1 MTNRSFRSI
10 YTTVLLGVIFLLFVL
25 SAVFTAFFLW
35 EGRNI
40 QEDELR
46 KRGDFFASRTALL
59 GELGVFSGN
68 RELLLSL
75 CGNVMS
81 DSDIVEV
88 SFYDKNGR
96 LIAGKRSSGVI
107 REWLGEEEMKTV
119 GSRQGAMTGS
129 DYKLY
134 FFIAPVQTKL
144 HSSELDLF
152 SDMSG
157 SDQVS
162 TIGWTRVEMSGKIIA
177 LKNREMVQR
186 SILIALVLTL
196 AVAMMTYLFL
206 KEQIRRPLKQLVA
219 AVEEVGKGKLDQK
232 IEVPVS
238 NEIGILAEEFN
249 RMAEAL
255 REREIE
261 LLRMAK
267 AVEGANEGILIS
279 DTGDRVV
286 YANPAFETMT
296 KLERNEVLGSSLMSH
311 MGCDRSGDH
320 CKQFMEA
327 LEEGRPYSLETTITR
342 KDGSSFLAEISI
354 SPIFNDRGEKIYTR
368 LVERDITEKDRLE
381 KSLMHSQ
388 KMEAVG
394 TLAGGIAHDFNNIL
408 NGIIGYAT
416 LAMDS
421 LKADGDKVQKHLT
434 TIDSLGRRAAGLT
447 QQLLGFAR
455 RGKYRS
461 EPMSLNALAEEVAA
475 LLTETLD
482 RRITI
487 IKHLATALPLVKAD
501 ANQLHQVVL
510 NLCINAR
517 DAMPEG
523 GMLTFKTDVI
533 LVDQNTAVKY
543 KYEVNPGWY
552 VQLAISDTGHGMEK
566 ETIERIFE
574 PFFTTKEPG
583 KGTGL
588 GLAMVYGIIKN
599 HGGFI
604 SVYSVP
610 GMGTT
615 FKIYLP
621 RSEETLKTQIAGK
634 EEKSMANE
642 TILVVDDEMFI
653 RDMLEE
659 MLTPFGYKVI
669 AAGSGEECIKMLGA
683 GQTSVDLVLM
693 DLIMPGMGGKKAF
706 ENVKAMR
713 PDIKVLISSGYGDEE
728 DVRDILDTGAVGFVQ
743 KPYFRDQLIEGIR
756 RALDA

>member
-1 MTNRSFRSI
+1 MTRPFRSI
-10 YTTVLLGVIFLLFVL
+10 YTTVLLGVIFLVFVL
-25 SAVFTAFFLW
+25 SAIITSFFLW

-40 QEDELR
+40 QEEELV

-81 DSDIVEV
+81 DADIVEV
-88 SFYDKNGR
+88 SFYDNNGR
-96 LIAGKRSSGVI
+96 LITGKRSKGDI
-107 REWLGEEEMKTV
+107 REQLSEEEM
-119 GSRQGAMTGS
+119 AMPANRKKSLPGN
-129 DYKLY
+129 DAKHYL
-134 FFIAPVQTKL
+134 FMAPVQTKM
-144 HSSELDLF
+144 HASELDLF
-152 SDMSG
+152 NELPG
-157 SDQVS
+157 SNQLS
-162 TIGWTRVEMSGKIIA
+162 TIGWTRVEMSGKTIA
-177 LKNREMVQR
+177 MKNREMVRR
-186 SILIALVLTL
+186 SLLIAVVLTL
-196 AVAMMTYLFL
+196 AVVALTYLFL
-206 KEQIRRPLKQLVA
+206 RGQIRRPLKQLVA
-219 AVEEVGKGKLDQK
+219 AVEEMGQGKLDQK
-232 IEVPVS
+232 IEIPVS

-249 RMAEAL
+249 RMADAL
-255 REREIE
+255 REREVQ
-261 LLRMAK
+261 LLRLAK
-267 AVEGANEGILIS
+267 AVEGANEGILIA
-279 DTGDRVV
+279 DPQHRVV
-286 YANPAFETMT
+286 YVNPAFERMT
-296 KLERNEVLGSSLMSH
+296 LRERNEVLGSSLIEYID
-311 MGCDRSGDH
+311 CDKQGDH
-320 CKQFMEA
+320 CEQFKAA
-327 LEEGRPYSLETTITR
+327 LEEGKPHILEITITR
-342 KDGSSFLAEISI
+342 KDNSAFLAEISI
-354 SPIFNDRGEKIYTR
+354 SPIFNEKGEKIYTR

-394 TLAGGIAHDFNNIL
+394 TLAGGIAHDFNNVL

-421 LKADGDKVQKHLT
+421 LKGDGSKAQKHLT

-461 EPMSLNALAEEVAA
+461 EPLSLNLLADEVTA
-475 LLTETLD
+475 LLSETLD
-482 RRITI
+482 RRINI
-487 IKHLATALPLVKAD
+487 VRHLAPELPLVKAD
-501 ANQLHQVVL
+501 GNQLHQVLL
-510 NLCINAR
+510 NLSLNAR

-523 GMLTFKTDVI
+523 GTLTFKTDVI
-533 LVDQNTAVKY
+533 LVDRKAADKY

-552 VQLAISDTGHGMEK
+552 VQLSISDTGHGMNK
-566 ETIERIFE
+566 ETVERIFE

-610 GMGTT
+610 GTGTT

-621 RSEETLKTQIAGK
+621 RAEETLKTHTVSK
-634 EEKSMANE
+634 EEKRMANE
-642 TILVVDDEMFI
+642 TILVVDDESFI

-659 MLTPFGYKVI
+659 MLTPFGYTVL
-669 AAGSGEECIKMLGA
+669 AAESGEACLEMLTA
-683 GQTSVDLVLM
+683 NQPPVDIVLM

-706 ENVKAMR
+706 AK
-713 PDIKVLISSGYGDEE
+713 IKEIYPGIRILISSGYGDEE
-728 DVRDILDTGAVGFVQ
+728 DVRDILSSGASGFVQ
-743 KPYFRDQLIEGIR
+743 KPYFRDQLVEGIR